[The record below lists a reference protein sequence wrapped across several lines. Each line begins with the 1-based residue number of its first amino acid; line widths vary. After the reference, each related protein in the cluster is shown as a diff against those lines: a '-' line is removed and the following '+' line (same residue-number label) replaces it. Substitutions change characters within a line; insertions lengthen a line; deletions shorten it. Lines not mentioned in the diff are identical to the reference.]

1 MRSLAKEM
9 DISEQ
14 LLERWCQR
22 MGQVAENY
30 HYIFQQDSVPVQNN
44 KRVQDWLKE
53 SLIEVCEEEIWSP
66 SSLDCNRFV

>member
-1 MRSLAKEM
+1 
-9 DISEQ
+9 
-14 LLERWCQR
+14 